1 MVDAAQEQFK
11 EMEDLK
17 DEAESEAWV
26 RAQDIEQLEK
36 EKKDLQTE
44 NERLKRELDVQKMLV
59 QALKQDIQP
68 CDEEMAATRILIA
81 GLEPSEKKKKKQNTA
96 SSD

>member
-1 MVDAAQEQFK
+1 MDAAQEQFK

-36 EKKDLQTE
+36 EKKELQTE
-44 NERLKRELDVQKMLV
+44 NERLKMELAVQVLLV
-59 QALKQDIQP
+59 QTLKEDLEP
-68 CDEEMAATRILIA
+68 CDEEL
-81 GLEPSEKKKKKQNTA
+81 GPSEKKKQKKVP
-96 SSD
+96 SDPE